1 MYVTT
6 NDDNV
11 WALDATTGKVIW
23 RWHPD
28 NVAVFNKF
36 GIVANRG
43 VALCDGKRLRADARH
58 DDRRR

>member
-11 WALDATTGKVIW
+11 WALDARHRQGQW
-23 RWHPD
+23 RFKPD
-28 NVAVFNKF
+28 NGGVFKNF

-43 VALCDGKRLRADARH
+43 VALCDGKSSC
-58 DDRRR
+58 